1 MRNKPKFDRD
11 DVILGVV
18 IIVLTFLVLVVIL
31 SGAVADAVRNMRV
44 TSPAADEPSDGGVQR
59 VTAAVRYKATAEEDA
74 EFFTLEEY
82 REGDGPAPEWYRPD
96 EPMAAEW
103 EDCLLTANSQL
114 SFGEVRDIGCPDWN
128 LNTALVGWDG
138 HTAEPWELELYT
150 RIVYL
155 EFWGT
160 SPECC
165 EAGADSIL
173 QLWDSGYFGDT
184 LGDTLTARAEDGS
197 LVYSPFAYV
206 WDWDYDPDGLADMRA
221 LCEERFTA
229 GPEWEAPFFR
239 LWYYHPWAVPA
250 YEIDGVYFSTSP
262 WLD

>member
-11 DVILGVV
+11 DVILGVL
-18 IIVLTFLVLVVIL
+18 IIVLTFLVLAAIL
-31 SGAVADAVRNMRV
+31 SAAVADAVRNMRV

-59 VTAAVRYKATAEEDA
+59 VTAAVRYMAPAEEDA
-74 EFFTLEEY
+74 EFFTIEEY

-103 EDCLLTANSQL
+103 EADNS
-114 SFGEVRDIGCPDWN
+114 RTDIGCPDWN

-138 HTAEPWELELYT
+138 HTAEPWELELYA
-150 RIVYL
+150 RITYL

-160 SPECC
+160 SAECC

-173 QLWDSGYFGDT
+173 QLWDSGYYGDT

-206 WDWDYDPDGLADMRA
+206 WDWEYDPDGLADMRA
-221 LCEERFTA
+221 LCEERFSA

-239 LWYYHPWAVPA
+239 LWYYHSWAVPA
-250 YEIDGVYFSTSP
+250 REIDGVYFSTSP